1 MSLTIG
7 YDKGYRKFPPPE
19 QRLFGFGY
27 FYKVSRFFTLKIKH
41 LVLDFQ
47 GKITL

>member
-1 MSLTIG
+1 MSLTIN

-19 QRLFGFGY
+19 QRLFGFGCC
-27 FYKVSRFFTLKIKH
+27 YKVSRLFTLKIKH
-41 LVLDFQ
+41 IVFDFQ

>member
-7 YDKGYRKFPPPE
+7 YDKGYRKFPLPE

-27 FYKVSRFFTLKIKH
+27 LALPGLT
-41 LVLDFQ
+41 
-47 GKITL
+47 